1 MFLFHDSRAQNSTL
15 VTTTTARRRLLA
27 CAFRKNPHT
36 QLDRQAVAHI
46 TGSLLYSPSRCW
58 RFFGCLSPLLS
69 LSFFLLPSP
78 SALPLFCS
86 PCSFLLFFS
95 FTLLCLFWFCFWSS
109 LKRGRVHEKNKTK
122 YYLVRV
128 LSCWIF
134 VGACVKAIYRLE
146 DGLNWNE
153 SFGRRRKPNDSRRPT
168 ISLFLFPL
176 ISFEMKSNEEKN
188 AHLFRSLF
196 CMQKDAC
203 RLYCVIVFFVFFIS
217 RWATRNAF
225 IKFHVGENT
234 SSFSL
239 APPPLPWKCKPKKKK
254 YL

>member
-1 MFLFHDSRAQNSTL
+1 MQ
-15 VTTTTARRRLLA
+15 LL
-27 CAFRKNPHT
+27 
-36 QLDRQAVAHI
+36 I
-46 TGSLLYSPSRCW
+46 I
-58 RFFGCLSPLLS
+58 
-69 LSFFLLPSP
+69 
-78 SALPLFCS
+78 
-86 PCSFLLFFS
+86 FS

-203 RLYCVIVFFVFFIS
+203 RLYCVIVFLFFS
-217 RWATRNAF
+217 FQDEQHGTRSLNFMWGKTLLLFRWHHHHCHENANRKKRNTCKRTEEKIPAL
-225 IKFHVGENT
+225 N
-234 SSFSL
+234 
-239 APPPLPWKCKPKKKK
+239 WKWALSCPVHF
-254 YL
+254 LV